1 MRLLIAILQVYQ
13 WIIIARAVVSWIPTI
28 PRYHPAVRL
37 LEDLTEPVLRPLR
50 RLIPP
55 EKTAYVDFTPLI
67 VFFLISFLIRV
78 LASLAAPVRT
88 IGI

>member
-1 MRLLIAILQVYQ
+1 MRLLILILQVYQ
-13 WIIIARAVVSWIPTI
+13 WIIIARAVVSWIPSI

-67 VFFLISFLIRV
+67 AFFFISFLIRALV
-78 LASLAAPVRT
+78 SVAAPVRP
-88 IGI
+88 IIP

>member
-1 MRLLIAILQVYQ
+1 VRLLILFLQVYQ
-13 WIIIARAVVSWIPTI
+13 WIIIARAVVSWIPSI

-37 LEDLTEPVLRPLR
+37 LDDLTEPVLRPLR
-50 RLIPP
+50 RIIPP

-67 VFFLISFLIRV
+67 VFFLIGFLIRL

-88 IGI
+88 IGV